1 MQQFQLD
8 KTVHGIIVPL
18 ITPLESQ
25 CRLDRAGLERL
36 VEHVV
41 NGGVSGL
48 FILGTT
54 GEGPSLNYG
63 LRAEMIAAV
72 CAQVAGRVP
81 VLVGVTDTAY
91 DQTMAMA
98 RIAADAGASAVVVAP
113 PCYFRISQSDLLRY
127 MQRFAEDSP
136 LPAFLY
142 NMPSL
147 TKTAFELET
156 VRQAAGIPGILGLK
170 DSSGDLDYLAS
181 VVRSVRAGFPVMMG
195 PEELLVDAMRAGAT
209 GGVCGGANLNPRL
222 FVELH
227 QAAARGD
234 VERTSQLQTRVRE
247 ISAAMY
253 TVGDRSTSYLRGLKS
268 AVAAVGLCSGTT
280 ALPFSPFTA
289 EEHRLLESR
298 LDALGLTV

>member
-1 MQQFQLD
+1 MQPFQLD
-8 KTVHGIIVPL
+8 NTVHGIVVPL
-18 ITPLESQ
+18 VTPLQDQ
-25 CRLDRAGLERL
+25 CRLDRAGLERI

-54 GEGPSLNYG
+54 GEGPSLNYE
-63 LRAEMIAAV
+63 LRTEMIVAV
-72 CAQVAGRVP
+72 CAQVSGRVP

-91 DQTMAMA
+91 DQTIAMA

-127 MQRFAEDSP
+127 LQRFAEDSP

-147 TKTAFELET
+147 TKTAFETET
-156 VRQAAGIPGILGLK
+156 VRQAAGIPGIIGLK
-170 DSSGDLDYLAS
+170 DSSGDLEYLGS
-181 VVRSVRAGFPVMMG
+181 VVRSARAGFPVMMG
-195 PEELLVDAMRAGAT
+195 PEELLVDAMRVGAT

-222 FVELH
+222 FVELY
-227 QAAARGD
+227 QTAARGD
-234 VERTSQLQTRVRE
+234 MERAARLQTRVRE
-247 ISAAMY
+247 ISAAVY

-268 AVAAVGLCSGTT
+268 AMAASGLCSGTT
-280 ALPFSPFTA
+280 ALPFAPFTA
-289 EEHRLLESR
+289 EEQRLLESR
-298 LDALGLTV
+298 LDGLGLTV